1 MTSRRSIIIREY
13 LKMLK
18 KLKEL
23 NINNIFPDFSSV
35 VDIIFY
41 FSYNFLMNAQHI
53 PEKIEEIL
61 ELNNYII
68 EDDEYF
74 GRVCDII
81 INFINVLDSLYF

>member
-1 MTSRRSIIIREY
+1 MSSRRSIIIKEY
-13 LKMLK
+13 FIMIN

-41 FSYNFLMNAQHI
+41 FSYNFLMNTQHI

-74 GRVCDII
+74 GQVI
-81 INFINVLDSLYF
+81 